1 MELYL
6 KLIDVIVP
14 VFFVIGIGYYLGK
27 KNPDINTD
35 FITTFAGNVGT
46 PAMIFYTITTTGVTL
61 SVFTE
66 YFIYALIIIGG
77 FSLVGIL
84 FLLLLKKDFISELP
98 PLILPNTGNMGI
110 PICLFAYGTAGLGVA
125 SAIASVIILLHF
137 TLGVLLAKKS
147 FSLEILIKNMP
158 IYAIIVSV
166 IFLYFE
172 WDVPGYL
179 ENTTFLLTYATIFL
193 VLMSLGIA
201 LSRLKVVSWTHASI
215 LGAVRV
221 ILGPLIGFG
230 LIKYLNLDG
239 FAAGVLLIQSCMPSA
254 VLTYLVG
261 SMYSEK
267 KVVDSVASVIV
278 TSTIMS
284 FITCLL
290 YTSPSPRDGLL
301 SRMPSSA

>member
-6 KLIDVIVP
+6 KLIDVIAP

-27 KNPDINTD
+27 KNPEINTD

-77 FSLVGIL
+77 FSLVGIT

-98 PLILPNTGNMGI
+98 PLILPNTGNIGI

-147 FSLEILIKNMP
+147 FSFEILIKNMP
-158 IYAIIVSV
+158 IYGIIISV

-221 ILGPLIGFG
+221 IIGPLIGFG
-230 LIKYLNLDG
+230 LIKFLNLNG

-261 SMYSEK
+261 SMYSER
-267 KVVDSVASVIV
+267 KVVDSIASVIV
-278 TSTIMS
+278 TSTLMS
-284 FITCLL
+284 FITI
-290 YTSPSPRDGLL
+290 PIVVFL
-301 SRMPSSA
+301 SLKYFQ

>member
-27 KNPDINTD
+27 KNPEINTD

-61 SVFTE
+61 SIFTE
-66 YFIYALIIIGG
+66 YFIYALVIIGG

-147 FSLEILIKNMP
+147 LSLEILIKNMP

-201 LSRLKVVSWTHASI
+201 LSRLKVVSWRHASI

-230 LIKYLNLDG
+230 FIKYLNLDG

-284 FITCLL
+284 FITIPIVVYYSLK
-290 YTSPSPRDGLL
+290 YFQ
-301 SRMPSSA
+301 

>member
-66 YFIYALIIIGG
+66 YFIYALVIIGG

-125 SAIASVIILLHF
+125 SAIASVVILLHF

-147 FSLEILIKNMP
+147 FSFKILIKNMP
-158 IYAIIVSV
+158 IYGIIVSV

-221 ILGPLIGFG
+221 IIGPLIGFG
-230 LIKYLNLDG
+230 LIKFLNLNG

-261 SMYSEK
+261 SMYSER

-278 TSTIMS
+278 TSTVMS
-284 FITCLL
+284 FITIPIVVYYSLK
-290 YTSPSPRDGLL
+290 YFQ
-301 SRMPSSA
+301 

>member
-61 SVFTE
+61 SIFTE
-66 YFIYALIIIGG
+66 YFIYALVIIGG

-125 SAIASVIILLHF
+125 SAIASVVILLHF

-158 IYAIIVSV
+158 IYGIIVSV

-201 LSRLKVVSWTHASI
+201 LSRLTVVSWTHASI

-221 ILGPLIGFG
+221 IIGPLIGFG
-230 LIKYLNLDG
+230 LIKLLNLEG

-261 SMYSEK
+261 SMYSEQ

-284 FITCLL
+284 FITIPIVVYYSLK
-290 YTSPSPRDGLL
+290 YFQ
-301 SRMPSSA
+301 

>member
-14 VFFVIGIGYYLGK
+14 VFFVIGVGYYLGK
-27 KNPDINTD
+27 KNPEISTD

-98 PLILPNTGNMGI
+98 PLILPNTGNMGV
-110 PICLFAYGTAGLGVA
+110 PICLFAYGTEGLGVA
-125 SAIASVIILLHF
+125 SAIASVIILFHF
-137 TLGVLLAKKS
+137 TIGVLLAKKS
-147 FSLEILIKNMP
+147 FSLDILVKNVP
-158 IYAIIVSV
+158 IYGIIIAVL
-166 IFLYFE
+166 FLYFE
-172 WDVPGYL
+172 WEVPGYI
-179 ENTTFLLTYATIFL
+179 ENTTFLLTYTTIFL

-201 LSRLKVVSWTHASI
+201 LTKLKVVSWTHASI

-221 ILGPLIGFG
+221 VIGPIIGFAFIKFLG
-230 LIKYLNLDG
+230 LTG
-239 FAAGVLLIQSCMPSA
+239 FAAGVLLIQSSMPSA

-267 KVVDSVASVIV
+267 RAVDNVASVIV
-278 TSTIMS
+278 TSTLMS
-284 FITCLL
+284 FI
-290 YTSPSPRDGLL
+290 
-301 SRMPSSA
+301 SAPIIVYISLRFFQ

>member
-6 KLIDVIVP
+6 KLIDVIAP

-27 KNPDINTD
+27 KNPEINTD

-61 SVFTE
+61 AVFIE

-77 FSLVGIL
+77 FSIVGIL
-84 FLLLLKKDFISELP
+84 FLFFLKKDFISELP

-158 IYAIIVSV
+158 IYGIIVSV

-201 LSRLKVVSWTHASI
+201 LSRMKVVSWIHASI

-221 ILGPLIGFG
+221 IIGPIIGFA
-230 LIKYLNLDG
+230 LIKFLNLSG

-284 FITCLL
+284 FISIPIVVYYSLK
-290 YTSPSPRDGLL
+290 YFQ
-301 SRMPSSA
+301 

>member
-6 KLIDVIVP
+6 KLIDVLFP

-66 YFIYALIIIGG
+66 YFIYALVIIGG

-125 SAIASVIILLHF
+125 SSIASVIILLHF

-147 FSLEILIKNMP
+147 LSLKILVKNMP
-158 IYAIIVSV
+158 IYAIIISV

-201 LSRLKVVSWTHASI
+201 LTRLRVVSWSHASI

-221 ILGPLIGFG
+221 IVGPLIGFG
-230 LIKYLNLDG
+230 LIKFLNLDG

-284 FITCLL
+284 FVTIPIVVYYSLK
-290 YTSPSPRDGLL
+290 YFQ
-301 SRMPSSA
+301 

>member
-6 KLIDVIVP
+6 KLIDVLFP
-14 VFFVIGIGYYLGK
+14 VFFVIGIGYYLGIK
-27 KNPDINTD
+27 DPKFNTD
-35 FITTFAGNVGT
+35 FITNFAGNIGT
-46 PAMIFYTITTTGVTL
+46 PAMIFYTITSTGVTL
-61 SVFTE
+61 SVFIE

-77 FSLVGIL
+77 FSIVGIIFL
-84 FLLLLKKDFISELP
+84 FILKKDVVSELP

-137 TLGVLLAKKS
+137 TIGVLLAKKS
-147 FSLEILIKNMP
+147 FSFKILIKNMP
-158 IYAIIVSV
+158 IYGIIAAV
-166 IFLYFE
+166 IVLYYE
-172 WDVPGYL
+172 WSVPGYI

-221 ILGPLIGFG
+221 IVGPIIGYT
-230 LIKYLNLDG
+230 LIKILNLSG

-267 KVVDSVASVIV
+267 KVVDSIASVIV
-278 TSTIMS
+278 ASTIMS
-284 FITCLL
+284 FITVPIVVFYSLK
-290 YTSPSPRDGLL
+290 YFQ
-301 SRMPSSA
+301 